1 MSSIP
6 RHLDPKFPQAQRQ
19 PSRDSLRSL
28 ARSHMSQASDG
39 YYYPDGG
46 DGGGGAAEDFQRLP
60 SSPARLDIDLPESN
74 LDLTIDFNSILAE
87 SAPKEPQ
94 SAAEMDKVSKRASN
108 VMRLTEQN
116 ERLKAE
122 LRAMTERLEA
132 AERRQQELAQAQA
145 QRQGGGGQRQGAAG
159 EGAGS
164 SGSAH

>member
-28 ARSHMSQASDG
+28 AHSHMSQASDG
-39 YYYPDGG
+39 QYHD
-46 DGGGGAAEDFQRLP
+46 DAFEDFDRLP

-74 LDLTIDFNSILAE
+74 LDLTIDFNTILAE
-87 SAPKEPQ
+87 SRSAPAPAEEKV
-94 SAAEMDKVSKRASN
+94 EMDKVQKRASN
-108 VMRLTEQN
+108 VMKLAEQN

-132 AERRQQELAQAQA
+132 AERRQRELAQAQA
-145 QRQGGGGQRQGAAG
+145 QAQAAQGKGTAGSQLGG
-159 EGAGS
+159 EGA

>member
-39 YYYPDGG
+39 QYHDG
-46 DGGGGAAEDFQRLP
+46 DGGAFDDDGFDRLP
-60 SSPARLDIDLPESN
+60 SSPARLDIELPESN
-74 LDLTIDFNSILAE
+74 LDLTIDFNTILAASR
-87 SAPKEPQ
+87 SAPAPVEEKV
-94 SAAEMDKVSKRASN
+94 EMDKVQKRASN
-108 VMRLTEQN
+108 VMKLAEQN

-132 AERRQQELAQAQA
+132 AERRQRELAQAQTQA
-145 QRQGGGGQRQGAAG
+145 KGGAGPSQGGEAGAAG
-159 EGAGS
+159 
-164 SGSAH
+164 SAH